1 MGDAFVY
8 TARHSDEH
16 GHIDWSETEDHTW
29 HTLITRQLSHL
40 QNKACDEYLQGLE
53 RLSLPT
59 DHIPALNDISRVLYD
74 ATGWQCAEVPALIS
88 FDRFFKLLSE
98 RKFPVATFIRRP
110 EDSDYLQE
118 PDIFHEIFGHCAMLT
133 HPAFADF
140 TAHYGKLGAAASK
153 QERAYLARLYWF
165 TVEFGL
171 MNTAQGLKI
180 YGGGILSSPQ
190 ETDYAFASTIPERRE
205 FAIGDVLRTRY
216 RIDELQPIYYVLDGV
231 ADLYGLA
238 QLDIMA
244 EVAKARALGL
254 FPLPA
259 STTHS

>member
-1 MGDAFVY
+1 MDEPFVY
-8 TARHSDEH
+8 TARPSDEH

-29 HTLITRQLSHL
+29 HQLITRQLGNL
-40 QNKACDEYLQGLE
+40 QDKACDEYLQGLE
-53 RLSLPT
+53 RLDLPL
-59 DHIPALNDISRVLYD
+59 DHIPALKDINRVLYD

-110 EDSDYLQE
+110 QDMDYLQE

-140 TAHYGKLGAAASK
+140 TAHYGKLGVAASK

-171 MNTAQGLKI
+171 LNTAHGLKI

-190 ETDYAFASTIPERRE
+190 ETDYAHASAVPERRE
-205 FAIGDVLRTRY
+205 FNISDVLRTRY
-216 RIDELQPIYYVLDGV
+216 RIDVLQPIYYQLNSVN
-231 ADLYGLA
+231 DLYDLA
-238 QLDIMA
+238 NTDIMA
-244 EVAKARALGL
+244 EVAKARELGL
-254 FPLPA
+254 FPLPESIA
-259 STTHS
+259 H

>member
-1 MGDAFVY
+1 METQHVY
-8 TARHSDEH
+8 TAKQSDAN
-16 GHIDWSETEDHTW
+16 GHIVWSETEDETW
-29 HTLITRQLSHL
+29 QRLLSRQLNHL
-40 QNKACDEYLQGLE
+40 QDKACDEYLLGLE
-53 RLSLPT
+53 RLDLPQ
-59 DHIPALNDISRVLYD
+59 DHIPNLKDVSRVLYQ

-110 EDSDYLQE
+110 EDMDYLQE

-140 TAHYGKLGAAASK
+140 TAQYGKLGMAASK

-171 MNTAQGLKI
+171 LETSQGRKI

-190 ETDYAFASTIPERRE
+190 ETDYAFASEIPERRM
-205 FAIGDVLRTRY
+205 FGLSDVLRTRY
-216 RIDELQPIYYVLDGV
+216 RIDVLQPIYYHLTDVN
-231 ADLYGLA
+231 DLYDLA
-238 QLDIMA
+238 NIDIMS
-244 EVAKARALGL
+244 EVHKAQALGL
-254 FPLPA
+254 FPLPEA
-259 STTHS
+259 ISH